1 MEKSKRS
8 IIVQK
13 KRANFNNS
21 NLGKLTAIAES
32 IDDYYV
38 VLGDANFCETGEV
51 FVAGNYHNDID
62 EKFREGEFFRVKIQ
76 ESQSY
81 NDFNL
86 DNDFPNRCKFKT
98 HGSDAERLSPKELA
112 EVIKVS
118 HIPDPND
125 KIILIDEFLPS
136 TTYIYLQ
143 DDQLNCFG
151 PFAWE
156 GMEGAIRIKFID
168 APYAASKRL
177 ANNYHIFKFDLS
189 RFTNC
194 YFEYNDNLF
203 IYNMVDIHNK
213 ADSFDYS
220 ADEDV
225 IKFFIQQANECGLR
239 NERLQLSALE
249 AALKRNP
256 RSPAKGPIF
265 KRNLEKLA
273 EIVEQD
279 EEVRSSILDDITK
292 FFKSSVGQEL
302 INSFVLQNEDKYLE
316 VIKSSRHEEIEKNI
330 QLVQQQLSNLEQ
342 QKQNLSIELKNINIQ
357 IEENKELAN
366 HTEDL
371 TRAEFAKTLDN
382 DLSQKQQELKNL
394 DEKFNNLQ
402 AKYEQFESYS
412 ELEKELEN
420 KYREL
425 DGLHAQKVRLEK
437 MEQDLLEKINT
448 SKDKLQEK
456 FMDLKP
462 YVDAINGVFV
472 SKDMKIPDI
481 NIPVKLIDSTKQSKI
496 DRQLLVIDSI
506 LAGMK
511 RHDENR
517 IIQPLDLV
525 NLLICTQQSFV
536 TFLAGLPGVG
546 KTSLSRLFID
556 GQGLTNRFKEVSVAR
571 GWTSQKDLIGFF
583 NPLANR
589 FQPSQT
595 GLYEFFHALNEESKK
610 KQKDNAMAYI
620 LLDEAN
626 LSPIEH
632 YWASFMGMTDSKKH
646 MELKL
651 GQDTIKIPK
660 HLRFLATINYDSTTE
675 PLSPR
680 IIDRAP
686 IIVLDS
692 SYNDSDFKNSFEET
706 LCELPLSSNIL
717 EELFGCTNS
726 NLQFDETE
734 ETTFQ
739 RIIKELNFA
748 SQDSGRP
755 VHLSARKEN
764 SIRQYCTQ
772 ARAVM
777 RHLNIT
783 DEDSSDLI
791 ALDFAVLQFVL
802 PQIRGNGVKFKNR
815 LTSLLNILNEHK
827 LRRSANYLDKM
838 IKYGEDELHTYDFF
852 CW

>member
-1 MEKSKRS
+1 
-8 IIVQK
+8 
-13 KRANFNNS
+13 
-21 NLGKLTAIAES
+21 
-32 IDDYYV
+32 
-38 VLGDANFCETGEV
+38 
-51 FVAGNYHNDID
+51 
-62 EKFREGEFFRVKIQ
+62 
-76 ESQSY
+76 
-81 NDFNL
+81 
-86 DNDFPNRCKFKT
+86 
-98 HGSDAERLSPKELA
+98 
-112 EVIKVS
+112 
-118 HIPDPND
+118 
-125 KIILIDEFLPS
+125 
-136 TTYIYLQ
+136 
-143 DDQLNCFG
+143 
-151 PFAWE
+151 
-156 GMEGAIRIKFID
+156 
-168 APYAASKRL
+168 
-177 ANNYHIFKFDLS
+177 
-189 RFTNC
+189 
-194 YFEYNDNLF
+194 
-203 IYNMVDIHNK
+203 
-213 ADSFDYS
+213 
-220 ADEDV
+220 
-225 IKFFIQQANECGLR
+225 
-239 NERLQLSALE
+239 
-249 AALKRNP
+249 
-256 RSPAKGPIF
+256 
-265 KRNLEKLA
+265 
-273 EIVEQD
+273 
-279 EEVRSSILDDITK
+279 
-292 FFKSSVGQEL
+292 
-302 INSFVLQNEDKYLE
+302 
-316 VIKSSRHEEIEKNI
+316 
-330 QLVQQQLSNLEQ
+330 
-342 QKQNLSIELKNINIQ
+342 
-357 IEENKELAN
+357 
-366 HTEDL
+366 
-371 TRAEFAKTLDN
+371 
-382 DLSQKQQELKNL
+382 
-394 DEKFNNLQ
+394 
-402 AKYEQFESYS
+402 
-412 ELEKELEN
+412 
-420 KYREL
+420 
-425 DGLHAQKVRLEK
+425 
-437 MEQDLLEKINT
+437 
-448 SKDKLQEK
+448 
-456 FMDLKP
+456 LKP